1 MADLVPRG
9 FDDVLTE
16 RMVSLSEAFV
26 TEQAA
31 LWESSQDPVVTEGGL
46 AAVGFAAERNLLS
59 APSAEQL
66 KIEPWLIW
74 GVESQQDAQ
83 SGTSKMERKE
93 TLTLVADLYVRKA
106 ADLAEP
112 NDEEMALSRLS
123 YFKEQV
129 KTILF
134 CRANEHFGFAQGTI
148 QKKTNFRY
156 QQFGPTNEDSETW
169 IVGGRVSV
177 DLDFT
182 WTPPDVTGIPIEEIS
197 VTNTAGLSGKWAAL
211 YTYEEAP

>member
-1 MADLVPRG
+1 MATLVPRG

-16 RMVSLSEAFV
+16 RMVSLSTAFV

-31 LWESSQDPVVTEGGL
+31 AWEAAQDPVVTEGGL
-46 AAVGFAAERNLLS
+46 AAVRFRTERNLLS

-66 KIEPWLIW
+66 KIESWLIW
-74 GVESQQDAQ
+74 GIESQQDAQ
-83 SGTSKMERKE
+83 SGTSKMERKD
-93 TLTLVADLYVRKA
+93 TMTLVADLYVRKA
-106 ADLAEP
+106 ADLAEEH
-112 NDEEMALSRLS
+112 DEEMALSRLS

-129 KTILF
+129 KVILF
-134 CRANEHFGFAQGTI
+134 CRANEHFGFPQGTI
-148 QKKTNFRY
+148 QKKSNFRY
-156 QQFGPTNEDSETW
+156 QQFGPTNEDNETW

>member
-9 FDDVLTE
+9 FDDILTE
-16 RMVSLSEAFV
+16 RMVALSEAFV
-26 TEQAA
+26 TAQAA
-31 LWESSQDPVVTEGGL
+31 AWEAAQIPPAVTGGL
-46 AAVGFAAERNLLS
+46 AAVGFRAERNLLS
-59 APSAEQL
+59 APSSEEL
-66 KIEPWLIW
+66 KTQPWIIW
-74 GVESQQDAQ
+74 GVEAQQDAQ
-83 SGTSKMERKE
+83 EGKSTQTRHE

-106 ADLAEP
+106 ADLEDSD
-112 NDEEMALSRLS
+112 DEEGALSRLS
-123 YFKEQV
+123 YLKEQAKV
-129 KTILF
+129 LLF
-134 CRANEHFGFAQGTI
+134 ARENLHFGFEVGTI
-148 QKKTNFRY
+148 GKKTNFRY

-182 WTPPDVTGIPIEEIS
+182 WTPPDVTGVPIEEIS